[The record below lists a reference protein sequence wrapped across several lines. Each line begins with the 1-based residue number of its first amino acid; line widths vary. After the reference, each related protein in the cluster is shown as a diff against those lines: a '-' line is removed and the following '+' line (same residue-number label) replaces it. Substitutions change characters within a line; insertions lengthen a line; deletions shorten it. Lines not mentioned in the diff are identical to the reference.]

1 MVWKLKFREKLLKQM
16 VFLNWEVTDLN
27 LQEPRVSRRHRLQ
40 RYEDDTRYNQ
50 LSLAGR
56 ASCACA
62 RSAEALLEKYALG
75 LVPTCGSPEFCD
87 FLKASS
93 FCRHSL
99 LTVVLELRLA
109 QHLQAAVAFMEQGH
123 VHKGPN
129 VVTDPTF
136 LVTCSM

>member
-1 MVWKLKFREKLLKQM
+1 LKFREKLLKQM

-27 LQEPRVSRRHRLQ
+27 LQELR
-40 RYEDDTRYNQ
+40 
-50 LSLAGR
+50 
-56 ASCACA
+56 
-62 RSAEALLEKYALG
+62 YALG
-75 LVPTCGSPEFCD
+75 LVPTCGSPELCD

-99 LTVVLELRLA
+99 LTVVPELRLA

-136 LVTCSM
+136 LHFVIWADSSKIKRRVLEYNEVREGFDLEAYQ